1 MLGDFS
7 TDFPN
12 ESEFEPSKVNINI
25 KEMLIYSKVLIA
37 NRNDTS
43 NFRPPYYDSDGQMV
57 REFAPQSVII
67 GSIP

>member
-12 ESEFEPSKVNINI
+12 ESALEPSKVNINI

-43 NFRPPYYDSDGQMV
+43 NFRLFYYDSDGQMV
-57 REFAPQSVII
+57 REFAPQSLII

>member
-12 ESEFEPSKVNINI
+12 ESVFEPSKVNIHQGNI
-25 KEMLIYSKVLIA
+25 DLLQSIDCQQKRYFKFS
-37 NRNDTS
+37 
-43 NFRPPYYDSDGQMV
+43 PYCDSDGQMV
-57 REFAPQSVII
+57 REFAPQSVIT